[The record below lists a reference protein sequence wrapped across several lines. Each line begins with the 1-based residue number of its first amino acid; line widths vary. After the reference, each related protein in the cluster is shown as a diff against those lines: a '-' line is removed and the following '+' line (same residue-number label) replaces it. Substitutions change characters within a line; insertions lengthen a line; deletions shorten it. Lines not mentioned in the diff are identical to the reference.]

1 MPRWLSTGLDAAPVF
16 IDKNSAGKDPKPS
29 WRLPKKLVVV
39 KAGES
44 KSAAKAKPRSKP
56 NAASVLGK
64 RAREQSAAP
73 ALAAPRSLP
82 LPAVPPVAAAAQPIA
97 AQLVAAQ
104 PVAAL
109 PVAAQ
114 PVAAQPVAALPVAA
128 QPVAAMP
135 VAAQPV
141 AAQLVADQPPG
152 AQQGGAG
159 VLAQRPARGPKVA
172 DHTNIEG
179 VRWRVSCIFLPT
191 SSLYRNR
198 SRALLQVCGHA

>member
-114 PVAAQPVAALPVAA
+114 PVAAQLVAD
-128 QPVAAMP
+128 QP

-159 VLAQRPARGPKVA
+159 VLAQRLAGAGGKDASEPKVA

-179 VRWRVSCIFLPT
+179 VRWLLFALARFLF
-191 SSLYRNR
+191 N
-198 SRALLQVCGHA
+198 GE